1 MMILRT
7 VSTLEASKD
16 DEHEE
21 VITTKLTRDCKLTEA
36 DKSLWA
42 TEEIDRISALSHVLV
57 SVSESILR
65 DTLSCLR
72 VFRKL
77 QVLLNKFS
85 SNL

>member
-21 VITTKLTRDCKLTEA
+21 VITTKLTRDCKLAEA

-42 TEEIDRISALSHVLV
+42 TEKIDRISALSQVLV

-65 DTLSCLR
+65 DTLSWLI

-77 QVLLNKFS
+77 QVLLN
-85 SNL
+85 